1 MVDMVQTILVFV
13 CTLLALSAVV
23 QSTKVTVGGKDFRH
37 IGRFTSQRTIQEID
51 EFDYFI
57 SVVPNTWTGAENE
70 CPFFF
75 GENATLVAID
85 SVEEW
90 NFLKLKLESFGSL
103 YWTGGMYLPQS
114 RVWGWS
120 ANSQSFPPWA
130 PWDQGHPASNPTA
143 LHRVS
148 IAHWS
153 RDLAFWRSAPYTQ
166 LYPYICEI
174 QRSTQAVDCYNE
186 NDLII
191 VLDSSG
197 SIGSDNYATSL
208 NFVEKLASAFT
219 VYNAS
224 RLAFIIFG
232 DTAQLQIHLYNSY
245 SREFISR
252 VILDTPYMNQGTA
265 TWLGI
270 DLAVEQFNSS
280 PRDVPLNMVILTD
293 GMSNDEDLTIAAAQR
308 ATALGIRTFSVG
320 ITDATNPAEL
330 LVLAGGNRDRVFST
344 ETFDELVYL
353 LAPVSLTVCSKN

>member
-1 MVDMVQTILVFV
+1 MVKIVLILLHVLFV
-13 CTLLALSAVV
+13 SSAVF
-23 QSTKVTVGGKDFRH
+23 STRVTVGGKDFTH
-37 IGRFTSQRTIQEID
+37 IGRFTSRRSIQEID

-75 GENATLVAID
+75 GENATLVAIE

-90 NFLKLKLESFGSL
+90 DFLKVKLESFGSV
-103 YWTGGMYLPQS
+103 YWTGGMYFPQS
-114 RVWGWS
+114 RVWGWA
-120 ANSQSFPPWA
+120 ANSQKFPPFA
-130 PWDQGHPASNPTA
+130 PWDQGHPTANPTP

-153 RDLAFWRSAPYTQ
+153 RHLAFWRSVPYTE

-174 QRSTQAVDCYNE
+174 QRETRAVDCYNE

-197 SIGSDNYATSL
+197 SIGSGNYSTTLS
-208 NFVEKLASAFT
+208 FVERLASAFT
-219 VYNAS
+219 VYEPS
-224 RLAFIIFG
+224 RLAFIIFS
-232 DTAQLQIHLYNSY
+232 DVAQLQIHLTNSY

-252 VILDTPYMNQGTA
+252 TILDTPYMDSGTA

-270 DLAVEQFNSS
+270 DLAIAQFDSS
-280 PRDVPLNMVILTD
+280 PRDIPLNMVILTD
-293 GMSNDEDLTIAAAQR
+293 GMSNDEALTIASAQR
-308 ATALGIRTFSVG
+308 ATARGIRMFSVG

-330 LVLAGGNRDRVFST
+330 LVLAGGIRERVFST
-344 ETFDELVYL
+344 DTFDELINL
-353 LAPVSLTVCSKN
+353 LAPVSLTVCSEN